1 MDYLIIDTCIYL
13 RALYSVPFI
22 YMSVFLPVLYCLLCL
37 SIYFE
42 IREGDICNFGL
53 LLKISMAM
61 LGLLCFHMNF
71 KIISPSS
78 VKNVVKDFDR
88 DYLKSVDCF
97 G

>member
-1 MDYLIIDTCIYL
+1 MI
-13 RALYSVPFI
+13 SVT
-22 YMSVFLPVLYCLLCL
+22 
-37 SIYFE
+37 
-42 IREGDICNFGL
+42 GL